1 MSSGCGGQVAFQHF
15 PPHHGTWLCRSA
27 GACVALLCGI
37 TLGCV
42 ARFQPRIT
50 HVLTAA
56 GVVHV
61 TADEEG
67 SFSAAIDLEA
77 LSVPPGTGDSVSFD
91 AVWIGPTRE
100 RLTAQGT
107 TKIQYS
113 EHVVSLT
120 VSASNDQLTPQQE
133 FSIVL
138 EVDSAS
144 SVPAAASV
152 TVRLS
157 PGDYLHCNLYNR
169 IGRWRGKP

>member
-1 MSSGCGGQVAFQHF
+1 MALRDCAF
-15 PPHHGTWLCRSA
+15 
-27 GACVALLCGI
+27 VALLRGCIPQCGKRTQPDI
-37 TLGCV
+37 TDVC
-42 ARFQPRIT
+42 
-50 HVLTAA
+50 TAA
-56 GVVHV
+56 GVINV
-61 TADEEG
+61 TADDEG

-77 LSVPPGTGDSVSFD
+77 LSLPPSTGESLQFD

-100 RLTAQGT
+100 RLTAEGI

-120 VSASNDQLTPQQE
+120 VSASNDKLTPQQE